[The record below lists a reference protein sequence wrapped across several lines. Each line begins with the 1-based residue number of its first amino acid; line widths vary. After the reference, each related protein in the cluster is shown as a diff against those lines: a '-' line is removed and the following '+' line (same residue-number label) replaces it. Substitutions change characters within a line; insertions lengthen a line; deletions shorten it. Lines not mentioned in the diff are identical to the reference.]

1 MNEQLNNLIAQ
12 KLSEI
17 PANKGK
23 AVKIEKVQIHY
34 TGIYFTY
41 SLDNSIQW
49 YRKLYSWSNL
59 ASLTGY

>member
-17 PANKGK
+17 PTNKGK
-23 AVKIEKVQIHY
+23 AVKIEKVQTHY
-34 TGIYFTY
+34 TGIYFIY
-41 SLDNSIQW
+41 SLDNSTQW
-49 YRKLYSWSNL
+49 YRRLYSWSNL